1 MLKFSEVIEI
11 FSETLIFSK
20 QPVRLPFTCISL
32 AYHDMYI
39 CNLDIYMYLFY
50 LFCSGLLIF
59 R

>member
-32 AYHDMYI
+32 AYHGMYI
-39 CNLDIYMYLFY
+39 CNLDIYVFILSLVMG
-50 LFCSGLLIF
+50 S
-59 R
+59 